1 MTADSYALAD
11 SATMLRREL
20 RHTLRNPVLGLG
32 SIGTPV
38 VFLLLF
44 NYVFGG
50 ALSAGMGAA
59 LPAARSY
66 VDYLVPGII
75 VMVVSMGAG
84 TTAIGVAY
92 DLTAGIVTR
101 FRTMAITRSSLLIGY
116 ALSNVIRSLVSL
128 VPVVGITLLM
138 GFRSGAGPL
147 QWVEALGLLALFALA
162 ISWLAIP
169 FGLVTGTPTGANT
182 STLAFQLL
190 PLLSTVF
197 VSPAAMPAPVR
208 WFAEHQPITPVVE
221 TVRGLLAGTPV
232 GHEALIAVAWCLGIT
247 LAGYLWASVAYRRLP
262 AR

>member
-1 MTADSYALAD
+1 MTASSHAPVD
-11 SATMLRREL
+11 SATMLRRDL

-59 LPAARSY
+59 EPGRGPY

-101 FRTMAITRSSLLIGY
+101 FRTMAIARGSLLIGY
-116 ALSNVIRSLVSL
+116 ALANVFRTLVSL
-128 VPVVGITLLM
+128 VPVIGITLLM

-147 QWVEALGLLALFALA
+147 QWVEAFGLLALFALA

-190 PLLSTVF
+190 PLLSTAF

-232 GHEALIAVAWCLGIT
+232 GHE
-247 LAGYLWASVAYRRLP
+247 
-262 AR
+262 